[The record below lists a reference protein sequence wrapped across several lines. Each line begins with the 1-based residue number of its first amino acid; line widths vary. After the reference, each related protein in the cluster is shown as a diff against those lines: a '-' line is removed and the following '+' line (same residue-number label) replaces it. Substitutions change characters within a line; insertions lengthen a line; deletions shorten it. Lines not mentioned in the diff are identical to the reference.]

1 MGVGTPI
8 DGAGTTSRFAGDRLA
23 TVEQRMES
31 VIGRWTPF
39 IGLLVGL
46 VATPIITDGQTWIWY
61 GIVPLVAVT
70 AAWAWFFLGSSPAR
84 AERPVQGP
92 VYVVGLLALM
102 APLVWLSPFFGFL
115 AIAAYSGAFG
125 FLPGRWRYVG
135 LFFASMI
142 ISYTYIGGRF
152 AELTPGTVLGY
163 GVLVLIN
170 MGVAGLFTWYG
181 MFTSDL
187 SAARRTT
194 IEELD
199 LANAR
204 LSAALEENAALHAQL
219 LVQAREAGVRA
230 ERERMAREI
239 HDTIAQGLTGI
250 VAQLEAADVADG
262 EPEVRRR
269 HVDTARGLAR
279 ESLTEARRSVA
290 ALAPGRLAAARLPEA
305 ITEMAKS
312 WAETSGV
319 ALSVETTGDPRA
331 LLPDLEV
338 ALYRVAQEALANVGK
353 HAAATRVGLTL
364 SYMDDLVVLDVRD
377 DGRGFDPATYT
388 GPSGGSGFGLAAMEQ
403 RLLRVSGSWEIESA
417 PGEGTAVSA
426 SVPAIPAEDGAE
438 NHGTD
443 DTHQERA

>member
-1 MGVGTPI
+1 MGV
-8 DGAGTTSRFAGDRLA
+8 AAEATSRFDGDRLA
-23 TVEQRMES
+23 SVEQRMES
-31 VIGRWTPF
+31 VVGRWTPF
-39 IGLLVGL
+39 IGLAVGL
-46 VATPIITDGQTWIWY
+46 VATPIIVRGEDWVWY
-61 GIVPLVAVT
+61 GVVPLCIVT
-70 AAWAWFFLGSSPAR
+70 AAWAWYFLGTNPAR
-84 AERPVQGP
+84 VERRGRGP
-92 VYVVGLLALM
+92 VYVAGLLALM

-115 AIAAYSGAFG
+115 AIAAYSAAFA

-135 LFFASMI
+135 LFVASMI

-152 AELTPGTVLGY
+152 AELTLGTVIGY

-187 SAARRTT
+187 SMARRKT

-199 LANAR
+199 ATNAR
-204 LSAALEENAALHAQL
+204 LSAALEENASLHAQL
-219 LVQAREAGVRA
+219 VVQAREAGVRG

-262 EPEVRRR
+262 DAVVRRR
-269 HVDTARGLAR
+269 HIDTARGLAR

-290 ALAPGRLAAARLPEA
+290 ALAPGRLEEARLPDA
-305 ITEMAKS
+305 ITGMAKT

-319 ALSVETTGDPRA
+319 ALSVETTGDPVA

-353 HAAATRVGLTL
+353 HAGATRVGLTL
-364 SYMDDLVVLDVRD
+364 SYMDDVVVLDVRD
-377 DGRGFDPATYT
+377 DGSGFDPTTYG
-388 GPSGGSGFGLAAMEQ
+388 GPVAGSGFGLAAMEQ
-403 RLLRVSGSWEIESA
+403 RLRRVSGSWEIESA

-426 SVPAIPAEDGAE
+426 SVPAIPAAE
-438 NHGTD
+438 TD
-443 DTHQERA
+443 TEQVEQ

>member
-1 MGVGTPI
+1 VGV
-8 DGAGTTSRFAGDRLA
+8 AAEATSRFDGDRLA
-23 TVEQRMES
+23 SVEQRMES
-31 VIGRWTPF
+31 VVGRWTPF
-39 IGLLVGL
+39 IGLAVGL
-46 VATPIITDGQTWIWY
+46 VATPIIVRGEDWVWY
-61 GIVPLVAVT
+61 GVVPLCIAT
-70 AAWAWFFLGSSPAR
+70 AAWAWYFLGTNPAR
-84 AERPVQGP
+84 VERRGRGP

-115 AIAAYSGAFG
+115 AIAAYSAAFG

-135 LFFASMI
+135 LFVASMI

-152 AELTPGTVLGY
+152 AELTLGTVIGY

-187 SAARRTT
+187 SLARRKT

-199 LANAR
+199 ATNAR
-204 LSAALEENAALHAQL
+204 LSAALAENDSLHAQL
-219 LVQAREAGVRA
+219 LLQAREAGVRA

-262 EPEVRRR
+262 DPVLRRR

-290 ALAPGRLAAARLPEA
+290 ALAPGRLEEAQLPDA
-305 ITEMAKS
+305 ITGMAKK

-319 ALSVETTGDPRA
+319 ALSVETTGDPVA

-338 ALYRVAQEALANVGK
+338 AVYRVAQE
-353 HAAATRVGLTL
+353 R
-364 SYMDDLVVLDVRD
+364 
-377 DGRGFDPATYT
+377 
-388 GPSGGSGFGLAAMEQ
+388 
-403 RLLRVSGSWEIESA
+403 
-417 PGEGTAVSA
+417 
-426 SVPAIPAEDGAE
+426 
-438 NHGTD
+438 
-443 DTHQERA
+443 